1 MTTYLPSGIDV
12 VLQEKVNVTV
22 VIVVE
27 PKGIVSVTE
36 DAMVYVV
43 RFVAVIV
50 SWIVS
55 K

>member
-1 MTTYLPSGIDV
+1 MTTYLPSGADPMF
-12 VLQEKVNVTV
+12 QEKVNVTV

-27 PKGIVSVTE
+27 PRGIVLLTE

-43 RFVAVIV
+43 RFVAVTV